1 MTGILYNERVVNLKI
16 GIAGLGKMGL
26 NMALNLQ
33 DNGIQVVGFDISEEV
48 RKEAVNHHL
57 TVEESL
63 DNLIEAL
70 GEKNERKVILLS
82 LPAGE
87 ITNATVEEI
96 CQKLNKNDVIID
108 SGNAQ
113 YQDSVANYQMAKE
126 YGIDFLDCGT
136 SGGMEGARNGACLMI
151 GGEQEVFEYVEEI
164 FAKLAIENG
173 YLYTG
178 KPGSGHYLKM
188 VHNGIEYGMMQ
199 AIGEGFDVL
208 NASDYDFDLEKV
220 ASVFNHGSV
229 VRSWLMELLE
239 KSFSEDKQLEKVKGV
254 ANASGEGQWTIE
266 EALRLE
272 IPVPVIATSL
282 FARNSS
288 KIEDSFTMK
297 TVATMRNQFGG
308 HAIVESEEN

>member
-1 MTGILYNERVVNLKI
+1 MKI
-16 GIAGLGKMGL
+16 GIIGLGKMGL

-33 DNGIQVVGFDISEEV
+33 DNGVSVTGFDLS
-48 RKEAVNHHL
+48 KEAQAKAEGYNLPVMPSL
-57 TVEESL
+57 EEL
-63 DNLIEAL
+63 LNGFDEQ
-70 GEKNERKVILLS
+70 VILLLS

-87 ITNATVEEI
+87 ITNSTVKSLCE
-96 CQKLNKNDVIID
+96 KLSPGDIIIEA
-108 SGNAQ
+108 GNAK
-113 YQDSVANYQMAKE
+113 YHDSVENYTLAKE
-126 YGIDFLDCGT
+126 QGIGFLDCGT
-136 SGGMEGARNGACLMI
+136 SGGMEGARYGACLMI
-151 GGEQEVFEYVEEI
+151 GGDQEVFDQAEPFFE
-164 FAKLAIENG
+164 KLATEKG

-208 NASDYDFDLEKV
+208 HASDYDYDLEQV

-229 VRSWLMELLE
+229 IRSWLTELLQ
-239 KSFSEDKQLEKVKGV
+239 KSFSEDAKLQEIKGV
-254 ANASGEGQWTIE
+254 ADASGEGKWTVE
-266 EALRLE
+266 EALRLD

-288 KIEDSFTMK
+288 KIDDSFTMK

-308 HAIVESEEN
+308 HSIMKEGE